1 MIYFEYIPEDW
12 LPYNCGVTYII
23 TVKTISQ
30 EWQKQKEGKP
40 TMTNRKNIPL
50 NDWAGTFIHAYDE
63 NYNTI
68 IQIVRAGSID
78 VYTEHTTPGRID
90 LSRLTGIKMHTH
102 DPISLE
108 ELSEAE
114 NEPGVER
121 IILLLEKDGYL
132 LEYAKTPKGDVVCIY
147 EDDREL
153 ELAEDTIRELG

>member
-1 MIYFEYIPEDW
+1 MIYFEYIPKEW
-12 LPYNCGVTYII
+12 LPYNYRLTYII
-23 TVKTISQ
+23 TVKTNSQ

-40 TMTNRKNIPL
+40 MTNRKNIPL

-78 VYTEHTTPGRID
+78 VYTEHITPGGLD
-90 LSRLTGIKMHTH
+90 FSHLTGIKMHTH
-102 DPISLE
+102 GPISLE

-147 EDDREL
+147 EDDREF
-153 ELAEDTIRELG
+153 ELAEDTIRKLG